1 MSWFSKI
8 FYYQWYNIYKGS
20 TVITSKIIDQNIHFY
35 GIVDNETNQVCFKI
49 TIDFQFKKMVHFPF
63 LKW

>member
-35 GIVDNETNQVCFKI
+35 GIVDNETTKFV
-49 TIDFQFKKMVHFPF
+49 
-63 LKW
+63 LRLR